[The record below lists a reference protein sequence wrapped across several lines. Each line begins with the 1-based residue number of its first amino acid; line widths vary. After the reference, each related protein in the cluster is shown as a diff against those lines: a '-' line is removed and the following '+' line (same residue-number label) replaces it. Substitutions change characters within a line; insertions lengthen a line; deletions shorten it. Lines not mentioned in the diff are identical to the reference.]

1 MHTMMMISIVFLAY
15 SAAFFF
21 LSAAVALK
29 AFIDN
34 QREQTKLISIC
45 IEKADKYTESMF
57 SLIKEMKKELDCE
70 TSKAVN
76 ISESLEYANKSLE
89 YAKKL

>member
-1 MHTMMMISIVFLAY
+1 MMMISIVFLAY

-29 AFIDN
+29 AFVDN
-34 QREQTKLISIC
+34 QREQNRLIGTC

-57 SLIKEMKKELDCE
+57 ILVKDMKKELDSE
-70 TSKAVN
+70 TAKTEN
-76 ISESLEYANKSLE
+76 LNESLEYANKSLE